1 MFHLSLV
8 LLSIMAAVWPSPA
21 PTVSER
27 WHAWPVARVFPDSV
41 PGSSPSGARVTY
53 VLAGVAPE
61 APCRRAFQ
69 PAAVRSSCRTALRAT
84 YADSTRT
91 FVVTVGIA
99 VLANRTT
106 TATDPGARQ
115 VGGPAADPDAGQAAG
130 STADPGTGQDG
141 RPAADP
147 DARQDGRSA
156 ADPSAGQ
163 AVGSSADL
171 GFGLA
176 AGPSADLAAG
186 SWAGTSAGVVAGS
199 VADLGVVLADAGRPA
214 TVRPVA
220 FPGGAAERFGDRQ
233 YFTGVVVDSDERY
246 VVATAAGYADGR
258 TYRPGDGAVARLRH
272 AARQL
277 ATVLHQ
283 ALTR

>member
-106 TATDPGARQ
+106 TATDPGAEQ
-115 VGGPAADPDAGQAAG
+115 TAG
-130 STADPGTGQDG
+130 STTDPGAGQDG

-147 DARQDGRSA
+147 DAGQDGRSA
-156 ADPSAGQ
+156 AAPGAGQ

-199 VADLGVVLADAGRPA
+199 VAGLEVVLADAGRPA

-258 TYRPGDGAVARLRH
+258 TYRPGDGAVARLRQ

>member
-1 MFHLSLV
+1 M

-106 TATDPGARQ
+106 TATDPGAEQ
-115 VGGPAADPDAGQAAG
+115 TAG
-130 STADPGTGQDG
+130 STTDPGTGQDG

-147 DARQDGRSA
+147 N
-156 ADPSAGQ
+156 AGQ

-199 VADLGVVLADAGRPA
+199 VAGLEVVLADAGRPA

-258 TYRPGDGAVARLRH
+258 TYRPGDGAVARLRQ

>member
-8 LLSIMAAVWPSPA
+8 LLSIMAAVWPSSA

-84 YADSTRT
+84 YVDSTRT

-99 VLANRTT
+99 VLASRTT
-106 TATDPGARQ
+106 TATDPGAER
-115 VGGPAADPDAGQAAG
+115 
-130 STADPGTGQDG
+130 TA
-141 RPAADP
+141 
-147 DARQDGRSA
+147 
-156 ADPSAGQ
+156 
-163 AVGSSADL
+163 GSSADL

-186 SWAGTSAGVVAGS
+186 SWAGVVAGSWAGTSAGVVAGS
-199 VADLGVVLADAGRPA
+199 VAGPGVVLADAGRPA

>member
-69 PAAVRSSCRTALRAT
+69 PAVVGPGCRTALRAT
-84 YADSTRT
+84 YADSTGT

-99 VLANRTT
+99 VLDSRPPTQTLAP
-106 TATDPGARQ
+106 ATDPGAGLTDGSADGRTD
-115 VGGPAADPDAGQAAG
+115 GSADGFTAGFAAGPAADPE
-130 STADPGTGQDG
+130 
-141 RPAADP
+141 
-147 DARQDGRSA
+147 
-156 ADPSAGQ
+156 
-163 AVGSSADL
+163 AV
-171 GFGLA
+171 FV
-176 AGPSADLAAG
+176 AGPTAG
-186 SWAGTSAGVVAGS
+186 LGTVFVAGPT
-199 VADLGVVLADAGRPA
+199 AGLGAVFADAGRPA

-258 TYRPGDGAVARLRH
+258 AYRPGDGAMVRLRH

>member
-69 PAAVRSSCRTALRAT
+69 PAVVGPGCRTALRAT
-84 YADSTRT
+84 YADSTGT

-99 VLANRTT
+99 VLDSRPPTQTLAP
-106 TATDPGARQ
+106 ATDPGAGLTDGSADGLTDGSADGRTDRSAD
-115 VGGPAADPDAGQAAG
+115 GFTAGFAAGPAADPE
-130 STADPGTGQDG
+130 
-141 RPAADP
+141 
-147 DARQDGRSA
+147 
-156 ADPSAGQ
+156 
-163 AVGSSADL
+163 AV
-171 GFGLA
+171 FV
-176 AGPSADLAAG
+176 AGPTAG
-186 SWAGTSAGVVAGS
+186 LGTVFVAGPT
-199 VADLGVVLADAGRPA
+199 AGLGAVFADAGRPA

-258 TYRPGDGAVARLRH
+258 AYRPGDGAMVRLRH